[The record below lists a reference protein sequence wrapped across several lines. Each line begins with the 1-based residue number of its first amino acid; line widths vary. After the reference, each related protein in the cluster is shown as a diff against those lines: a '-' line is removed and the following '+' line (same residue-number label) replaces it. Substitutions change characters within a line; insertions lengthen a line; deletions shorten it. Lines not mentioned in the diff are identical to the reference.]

1 MRRAILSVLLIA
13 AFLGG
18 TGVRS
23 ARADGVGVNDRAPEL
38 DSSARTAGGKAIKL
52 ADKQGGWV
60 LVTFGAK
67 WCKPCKKEL
76 PAWDKLA
83 KKYKGK
89 VLFVAVNINNKRKDG
104 EAFMKSLKIKNML
117 VVYSPQS
124 STTSANN
131 YVGDED
137 GEPTFPTTFV
147 IDPKGIVR
155 HVHKGFHKGDDKKLA
170 KAIDKLLAGS

>member
-1 MRRAILSVLLIA
+1 MSALFHRLLSLLLIV

-18 TGVRS
+18 V
-23 ARADGVGVNDRAPEL
+23 AHADGVGVDDRAPEL
-38 DSSARTAGGKAIKL
+38 DGSARTASGKEITLK
-52 ADKQGGWV
+52 DRQGGWV

-83 KKYKGK
+83 KKLKGK
-89 VLFVAVNINNKRKDG
+89 VLFVAVNINNKKADG
-104 EAFMKSLKIKNML
+104 VKFMKGLKIKHML

-137 GEPTFPTTFV
+137 GEPVFPTTFV

-155 HVHKGFHKGDDKKLA
+155 HVHKGYHKGDEKKLA
-170 KAIDKLLAGS
+170 KTIDKLLKGS

>member
-1 MRRAILSVLLIA
+1 MRPLLSVMLIVA
-13 AFLGG
+13 LLGG
-18 TGVRS
+18 T
-23 ARADGVGVNDRAPEL
+23 ALADGVGVNDRAPEL
-38 DSSARTAGGKAIKL
+38 DSAARTASGKEIKL
-52 ADKQGGWV
+52 KDKQGGWV

-76 PAWDKLA
+76 PTWDKLA

-89 VLFVAVNINNKRKDG
+89 VLFVAVNINNKKKDG
-104 EAFMKSLKIKNML
+104 ETFMKGLKIKNML

-137 GEPTFPTTFV
+137 GEPVFPTTFV

-155 HVHKGFHKGDDKKLA
+155 YVHKGFHKGDEKKLA
-170 KAIDKLLAGS
+170 KQLDKLIAGS

>member
-1 MRRAILSVLLIA
+1 MPRAVLSLLLIA
-13 AFLGG
+13 AFLG
-18 TGVRS
+18 T
-23 ARADGVGVNDRAPEL
+23 AHADGVGVNDRAPEL
-38 DSSARTAGGKAIKL
+38 DSSAKTASGKAIKL

-89 VLFVAVNINNKRKDG
+89 VLFVAVNINNKKKDG
-104 EAFMKSLKIKNML
+104 ETFMKGLKIKNML

-131 YVGDED
+131 
-137 GEPTFPTTFV
+137 
-147 IDPKGIVR
+147 VR
-155 HVHKGFHKGDDKKLA
+155 DRSQGHRPPRPQGLPQGRRQEAREGARQAARRQVARATPRRNLQVLA
-170 KAIDKLLAGS
+170 SAA